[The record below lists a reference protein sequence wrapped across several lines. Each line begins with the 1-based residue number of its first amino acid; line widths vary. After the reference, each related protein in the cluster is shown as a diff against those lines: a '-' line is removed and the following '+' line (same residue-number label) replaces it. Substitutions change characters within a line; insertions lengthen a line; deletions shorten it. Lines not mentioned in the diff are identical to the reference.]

1 MLARVPW
8 REKACSHVWGHAHR
22 NGSLENSWGLLDSSG
37 WTTALCEAGIATSG
51 TADSFLKASHLTRTR
66 HSHQVTLLALSK
78 LQHQAWQVMAA
89 QETISFDKWRESMS
103 TKFPTFEFWEIIHQ
117 FEILVCIF
125 IRTHR
130 TRNFKLFVE
139 TLEALVPWF
148 FALDH
153 INYARWI
160 PVHIRDMKSLPHS
173 ISESFHKFWVVQK
186 TQNKFSCLP
195 IDQAH

>member
-1 MLARVPW
+1 MD
-8 REKACSHVWGHAHR
+8 
-22 NGSLENSWGLLDSSG
+22 LLDSSG

-66 HSHQVTLLALSK
+66 HSHQVTLLALSI
-78 LQHQAWQVMAA
+78 LQRQAWQVMAA
-89 QETISFDKWRESMS
+89 QKSISLDKWRKNMS
-103 TKFPTFEFWEIIHQ
+103 SRYPTFKFWEIIRQ

-125 IRTHR
+125 IGAHR

-139 TLEALVPWF
+139 YLEALVPCFF

-153 INYARWI
+153 VNYARWI
-160 PVHIRDMKSLPHS
+160 PIHIRDIKSLPNS
-173 ISESFHKFWVVQK
+173 IRESFHKFWVVQK

-195 IDQAH
+195 IDQAHE